1 MIIDEIR
8 KRSDLVDL
16 VNEIGF
22 LPFFSCRIEGFS
34 LEENVSYEAWYQGRW
49 KGRVHWDAWDWKGE
63 VLREKELVYGKFF
76 EKKAGFIS
84 MKLWPDFCNYRRD
97 GYDFDARVSDG
108 LVNYND
114 EYLYNIISSKHSIL
128 SKTAKAIGGYVKP
141 REKGKDVWQPRKGFD
156 TSITSLQMMGY
167 VIITDF
173 DYEMDRNGNF
183 YGWGI
188 ARYSTPEEFFGKTFA
203 RRCYKRSPE
212 ESYKRLFKHL
222 KKLNHEADEYAI
234 RIFLNLH

>member
-1 MIIDEIR
+1 MDFYIR
-8 KRSDLVDL
+8 SKEDLINAIKEYGIV
-16 VNEIGF
+16 
-22 LPFFSCRIEGFS
+22 PFFSNNIKGFS
-34 LEENVSYEAWYQGRW
+34 IEENVDPKAYFSDEPGVWEW
-49 KGRVHWDAWDWKGE
+49 KGPVIQE
-63 VLREKELVYGKFF
+63 LRCAYGKFF
-76 EKKAGFIS
+76 NKKAAFIS
-84 MKLWPDFCNYRRD
+84 REWFYDFANYRRD

-188 ARYSTPEEFFGKTFA
+188 ARYSTPEEFFGKTFTK
-203 RRCYKRSPE
+203 RCYKRSPE
-212 ESYKRLFKHL
+212 ESYKRLFRHL